1 MKKGIYR
8 RLAWTG
14 IKKNKQLYFPYLLS
28 GTVMVMVFYI
38 LAFLTA
44 SSMVH
49 NLRGGEAMTTLL
61 ACGEVLIG
69 LFSVPF
75 LFYTS
80 SALMR
85 KRKKEFGLYNILGMN
100 KGNILVSLI
109 WESLMTFGI
118 VSSSGIFF
126 GVLFSKIAE
135 LGLVNIMDEEIS
147 YRIYIEWKAIV
158 TALVLYA
165 GIYFLI
171 FLNMTRQIHQNNP
184 IELLHSE
191 AVGERPPKS
200 RWVLAA
206 AGLVLTVGAYVWAV
220 RIENPRD
227 AMMELMVIAG
237 VVVIGTFLLFMAG
250 SVFLCGWL
258 KKKKHYYYKT
268 AHFVTV
274 SALSYRMK
282 RNGAS
287 LASICILA
295 TVILVAL
302 VGTAG
307 FYTGVDDI
315 IERHYPYDLG
325 VIIEI
330 NEMKEGEEIQG
341 YRTEMEMLLKEKNA
355 KISETVETRA
365 VGIDAPIEDGV
376 LDLSVDIY
384 QNAPKEGDK
393 DEWNKYLEDYVCV
406 RILSLEDY
414 NRICHTEEE
423 LADDEVFLA
432 GGKRSHEAKTMRNW
446 DGREYTVKKVIE
458 EAPRLSA
465 FMLYGSYSDMMMDD
479 MVLVVPDM
487 NRLWGS
493 FDALTWSTKN
503 QILLFWEYD
512 VRLEE
517 DREQQLVIGDACE
530 QWIQELSEEE
540 EAPDCTYYTKAA
552 KWAKM
557 KSLAGGTLFL
567 ALTISMVFVFVATL
581 IMYYKQI
588 SEGYEDQK
596 QFSIMRKIGMTR
608 KEIRRSINSQML
620 TVFCLPLVMAGLH
633 LTFAL
638 PGIYQVLKVSVLDNR
653 PLLIRVAVVSFF
665 LFAIAYSFVY
675 LLTTRTYFRI
685 VNREVRE

>member
-8 RLAWTG
+8 RLAISG
-14 IKKNKQLYFPYLLS
+14 IKKNKQIYFPYLLS

-38 LAFLTA
+38 LAFLAA
-44 SSMVH
+44 SDMVH
-49 NLRGGEAMTTLL
+49 NLRGGEALTSLL
-61 ACGEVLIG
+61 ICGEALIG
-69 LFSVPF
+69 VFSFPF

-80 SALMR
+80 SSLMR

-109 WESLMTFGI
+109 WETLITYGI
-118 VSSSGIFF
+118 VIFTGIFF

-135 LGLVNIMDEEIS
+135 LGLVNIMEEEIN
-147 YRIYIEWKAIV
+147 YHIYIEWKAIV

-165 GIYFLI
+165 GIYFFI
-171 FLNMTRQIHQNNP
+171 FLNIMRQIHQNNP

-206 AGLVLTVGAYVWAV
+206 AGLALIAGAYVWAV
-220 RIENPRD
+220 QIENPRE
-227 AMMELMVIAG
+227 ALMQLMVIAG
-237 VVVIGTFLLFMAG
+237 VVIIGTYLLFIAG

-258 KKKKHYYYKT
+258 KKRKHYYYQT

-274 SALSYRMK
+274 SSLSYRMK

-325 VIIEI
+325 IIIETGKA
-330 NEMKEGEEIQG
+330 EREESG
-341 YRTEMEMLLKEKNA
+341 RTYQAEIEAVLKDTNA
-355 KISETVETRA
+355 KVSEAIEVHE
-365 VGIDAPIEDGV
+365 VGIDAPIENGV

-384 QNAPKEGDK
+384 QNAPKEGNVQ
-393 DEWNKYLEDYVCV
+393 EWNKYLENYVCV

-414 NRICHTEEE
+414 NRLCNTSEE
-423 LADDEVFLA
+423 LKDDEVFLA
-432 GGKRSHEAKTMRNW
+432 GGKQSAKVRSIRNW
-446 DGREYTVKKVIE
+446 DGSEYAVKKTVKQMPE
-458 EAPRLSA
+458 LSA
-465 FMLYGSYSDMMMDD
+465 FELYGSYSDLMMDY
-479 MVLVVPDM
+479 MVLVVPDL

-493 FDALTWSTKN
+493 FDASAWSAKN
-503 QILLFWEYD
+503 QVLCFWEYG
-512 VRLEE
+512 VKLAEE
-517 DREQQLVIGDACE
+517 RDRQLAIGDACE
-530 QWIQELSEEE
+530 ERVRELSEEE
-540 EAPDCTYYTKAA
+540 EVLASTYYTKAE
-552 KWAKM
+552 KWARM
-557 KSLAGGTLFL
+557 KSLAGGVLFL
-567 ALTISMVFVFVATL
+567 ALAISMVFVFVATL

-588 SEGYEDQK
+588 SEGYEDQR

-620 TVFCLPLVMAGLH
+620 TVFFLPLVVAGIH

-638 PGIYQVLKVSVLDNR
+638 PGIYQVLKASVLDNR
-653 PLLIRVAVVSFF
+653 LLLYRVAAVSFI
-665 LFAIAYSFVY
+665 LFAAAYALVY
-675 LLTTRTYFRI
+675 LITTRTYIKI
-685 VNREVRE
+685 VNREPIQ